1 MSDQRDLELLRR
13 FEPIVR
19 YTKGECFFPMAVDGY
34 IAECDLWAGSPR
46 GGATLL
52 AGRGAVTVD
61 TLAAW
66 HARVPGQ
73 SLFLRFVQEPLSGI
87 ELARSDRPRRAAF
100 SAPSRLARVGI
111 LARLIDAGFDHRCS
125 CAAPSPAARSP
136 RPR

>member
-52 AGRGAVTVD
+52 AGRGTVTVD

-73 SLFLRFVQEPLSGI
+73 SLFLRFVQEPLWESSSPGAT
-87 ELARSDRPRRAAF
+87 ARGGR
-100 SAPSRLARVGI
+100 PSR
-111 LARLIDAGFDHRCS
+111 
-125 CAAPSPAARSP
+125 PPAAWPGSASWP
-136 RPR
+136 A